1 MGKLNN
7 EPDKGSD
14 QQEIN
19 YVPYGTEKIQL
30 KPENDPKQVDTLYM
44 YFTVL
49 TCQLIVFVAG
59 GAAVWTS
66 PAIPELLSNNTYINP
81 LNHPITSVQISMLV
95 GFPNVLAIVG
105 CLFLPKLSD
114 VIGRKRFL
122 QVMAILIFVSGILLA
137 FSREVI
143 LLITARGICCLFYTA
158 AFTVF
163 TVYISEICEDF
174 QRAKFGCF
182 LGMFHQIGHFY
193 CYVIGPFFSIK
204 ILTILIVFPT
214 ILFFVISFFI
224 PESPTFCLLKKRDV
238 QCMKSL
244 SRLRNHKTQKELE
257 LDMDKIN
264 QVIKGSSEQKSLKFL
279 FQTKENRVG
288 FMLGLLPCIAQQ
300 SSGISAIMIFLAPI
314 FNSAGTRFSGNHVAM
329 IVGMV
334 KITTF
339 TFTSFVVER
348 VGRRRMILF
357 SSLGTS
363 LSLFSLGLFFFLKHI
378 ESPLVAHLQWLPFVS
393 VISLVF
399 VYSLGL
405 GPIPVGIMNE
415 LFAPNYRA
423 AASSIVMALTMIVVT
438 IITAAYPLVAQS
450 FGPHWCIWMFSSLCL
465 GFSLLMF
472 IYLPETK
479 GMSLKEIQ
487 EMLKKY

>member
-1 MGKLNN
+1 MGNLKN
-7 EPDKGSD
+7 EPEKKID

-19 YVPYGTEKIQL
+19 YVPFGTENIQL
-30 KPENDPKQVDTLYM
+30 KPENEPKQVDTLYM
-44 YFTVL
+44 YFAVL

-66 PAIPELLSNNTYINP
+66 PTIPILLSNNTHINP
-81 LNHPITSVQISMLV
+81 LSEPITPVQTSMLV
-95 GFPNVLAIVG
+95 GFPNFLSIVG
-105 CLFLPKLSD
+105 CLFFPKLSD
-114 VIGRKRFL
+114 VIGRKNFL
-122 QVMAILIFVSGILLA
+122 QVMSILIFVSGILLA
-137 FSREVI
+137 FSKEVS
-143 LLITARGICCLFYTA
+143 LLIAARSISCIFYTA
-158 AFTVF
+158 SFTVIS
-163 TVYISEICEDF
+163 VYISEISEDF

-182 LGMFHQIGHFY
+182 LGAFHQIGHFY
-193 CYVIGPFFSIK
+193 CYVIGPFFNINL
-204 ILTILIVFPT
+204 LTILIVFPT
-214 ILFFVISFFI
+214 IIFFVLAFFL
-224 PESPTFCLLKKRDV
+224 PESPTFCLLKKREV

-244 SRLRNHKTQKELE
+244 SKLRSYKTQKELE
-257 LDMDKIN
+257 SDMSKID
-264 QVIKGSSEQKSLKFL
+264 QVIKVSSDQKSLKYL
-279 FQTKENRVG
+279 FKTKENRVG

-334 KITTF
+334 KMITF

-348 VGRRRMILF
+348 VGRRRMLLF
-357 SSLGTS
+357 SSVGTS
-363 LSLFSLGLFFFLKHI
+363 MSLFFLGLFFFLKHL
-378 ESPLVAHLQWLPFVS
+378 ESPIVAHLQWLPFVS

-399 VYSLGL
+399 MYSLGL

-423 AASSIVMALTMIVVT
+423 AASSLVMALAMIVVT
-438 IITAAYPLVAQS
+438 IITAAYPLVAQT
-450 FGPHWCIWMFSSLCL
+450 FGPHWCILMFSFLCL
-465 GFSLLMF
+465 GGSTMMF

-479 GMSLKEIQ
+479 GMSLNEIQ